1 MCCAYLLV
9 LCPCVH
15 VCRGQRLMWDVLSH
29 STLYFLRQDLS
40 LNLEL
45 IQLDSKAQSAL
56 LSLAPQLW
64 DCSTHHVW
72 LYMWLG
78 TQTQALHQL
87 SHPQPHLPSLP
98 GFHPSAHGFHFLF
111 TSRLSISPVFLFLLT
126 SLLFFLPVCSAGNS
140 WLQPNMCNA
149 WRLMMSRPN
158 TKQKQR
164 NPSPHPTLT
173 LRPPQLRSQAA
184 AAQNSCF

>member
-1 MCCAYLLV
+1 MGCPLSFYTLFFEARSLIKPGADSARLQSPKCPPV
-9 LCPCVH
+9 L
-15 VCRGQRLMWDVLSH
+15 
-29 STLYFLRQDLS
+29 
-40 LNLEL
+40 
-45 IQLDSKAQSAL
+45 AL
-56 LSLAPQLW
+56 QLW

-98 GFHPSAHGFHFLF
+98 GFHPSAHSFHFLF

-126 SLLFFLPVCSAGNS
+126 SLFFLLPVCSAGNS